1 MWGLFDFNRSFSVES
16 AWPVGYFAGEA
27 EPKEQLQDVEDQDV
41 S

>member
-1 MWGLFDFNRSFSVES
+1 MN
-16 AWPVGYFAGEA
+16 YFFLGTEA

>member
-1 MWGLFDFNRSFSVES
+1 MLNFQFWFIVTFILG
-16 AWPVGYFAGEA
+16 AEA

>member
-1 MWGLFDFNRSFSVES
+1 MVQISSINIAFFLWPFDFV
-16 AWPVGYFAGEA
+16 AGEA

>member
-1 MWGLFDFNRSFSVES
+1 MKIIQFCFIVIFISG
-16 AWPVGYFAGEA
+16 AEA